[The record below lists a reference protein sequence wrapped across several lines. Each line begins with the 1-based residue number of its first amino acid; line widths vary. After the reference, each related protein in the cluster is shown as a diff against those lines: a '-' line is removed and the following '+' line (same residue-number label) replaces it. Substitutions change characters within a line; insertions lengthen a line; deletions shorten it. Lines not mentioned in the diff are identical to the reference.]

1 MKLDDI
7 SKPIT
12 TCSNLPW
19 KDEEILL
26 HKRRF
31 FMLIKKKKIRTRLK
45 LEICKLNDWHEL
57 Y

>member
-7 SKPIT
+7 NKPIT

-19 KDEEILL
+19 KDKEILL

-31 FMLIKKKKIRTRLK
+31 FMLIKKKELGLGLSLK
-45 LEICKLNDWHEL
+45 
-57 Y
+57 YVS

>member
-1 MKLDDI
+1 LDDI